1 IIASS
6 PCLSDGSRP
15 ANQLA
20 LIDFPL
26 PCSGHLAP
34 CSLCSPLYRLEWVH
48 TTYLW
53 NLSHPFCPSST
64 PLCGSNLLFP
74 PKHTHTYTHPS
85 GSHTHTHIEQYK
97 QKHKHKHTS
106 KQRHMHT
113 CTHTH
118 THTHTYK
125 ETHTHIHTHTYTHA
139 HTQIHQ
145 YTHKPHDRF

>member
-48 TTYLW
+48 ATYLW

-85 GSHTHTHIEQYK
+85 GPVLHSHTHTHPSGPSFILIPRQT
-97 QKHKHKHTS
+97 HLHA
-106 KQRHMHT
+106 
-113 CTHTH
+113 HTH
-118 THTHTYK
+118 TLTHSSGPVL
-125 ETHTHIHTHTYTHA
+125 HTHTYTQ
-139 HTQIHQ
+139 TLF
-145 YTHKPHDRF
+145 K

>member
-48 TTYLW
+48 ATYLW

-85 GSHTHTHIEQYK
+85 GPVLHSHTHTHPSGPVLHLLQG
-97 QKHKHKHTS
+97 KHIYTL
-106 KQRHMHT
+106 T
-113 CTHTH
+113 LTLTNTHTH
-118 THTHTYK
+118 THWAT
-125 ETHTHIHTHTYTHA
+125 A
-139 HTQIHQ
+139 VAGNAGLQC
-145 YTHKPHDRF
+145 DA